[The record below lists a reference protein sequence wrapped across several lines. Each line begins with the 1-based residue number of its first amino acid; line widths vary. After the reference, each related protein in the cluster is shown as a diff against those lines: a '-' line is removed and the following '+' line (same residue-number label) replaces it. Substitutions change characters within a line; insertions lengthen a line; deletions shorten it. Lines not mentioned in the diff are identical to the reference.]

1 MPEPKHSFL
10 HNLFLKHAHEV
21 SAFIRGRWPREQDVD
36 DIMQES
42 FLRLSQV
49 PNPETILNP
58 RAFLFTAASNMV
70 VDRHRRRKTRER
82 YIEPDPDLENL
93 PNDHLSPERHWE
105 AYQALKRFT
114 ECLDQLPELHR
125 HAFVLYRIEGC
136 PHAEIAVRLGI
147 SVSTSERYVKQ
158 AMHHI
163 GLRLSAMQV

>member
-1 MPEPKHSFL
+1 MSEPKHSFL
-10 HNLFLKHAHEV
+10 HELFLKHAHEV

-58 RAFLFTAASNMV
+58 RAFLFTTASNMA

-82 YIEPDPDLENL
+82 YIEPDADLENL
-93 PNDHLSPERHWE
+93 ANDHLSPERHSE
-105 AYQALKRFT
+105 AHEALERFT
-114 ECLDQLPELHR
+114 GWLDELPEMHR
-125 HAFVLYRIEGC
+125 HALVLYRIEGC
-136 PHAEIAVRLGI
+136 SHAEIAMRLGI
-147 SVSTSERYVKQ
+147 SVSTSERYVKH

-163 GLRLSAMQV
+163 GVRLSAMQA

>member
-1 MPEPKHSFL
+1 MSEPKHSFL
-10 HNLFLKHAHEV
+10 HELFLKHAHEV

-58 RAFLFTAASNMV
+58 RAFLFTTASNMA

-82 YIEPDPDLENL
+82 YIEPDADLENL
-93 PNDHLSPERHWE
+93 ANDYLSPERHSE
-105 AYQALKRFT
+105 AHEALERFT
-114 ECLDQLPELHR
+114 GWLDELPEMHR

-136 PHAEIAVRLGI
+136 SHAEIAMRLGI
-147 SVSTSERYVKQ
+147 SMSTSERYVKH

-163 GLRLSAMQV
+163 GVRLSAMQA